1 MKKLIKSILV
11 LLILAQAAFAQDVTT
26 VEAKDS
32 DISDNL
38 DLEAV
43 ASLFGECENIED
55 FEKRLN
61 DPETQISNLD
71 LNEDG
76 EVDYLRVVEN
86 SKDGTYLITLQA
98 VLGDDLYQDVATIDV
113 EKDSEGETQVQVV
126 GDVYM
131 YGPDYIIEPVYVHP
145 PVIFVY
151 FWSPYYNPWYSPYY
165 WGYYPP
171 YYRPRPP
178 FPPHVYRSNVRVHIS
193 INNTYR
199 HTTVRRSHTSVTIH
213 NSTRRND
220 YGKKNPNK
228 SFNTRNAGV
237 NNRQDLNRQRGT
249 TNTRNSNTTNTR
261 NVKSN
266 NTKQST
272 GTRQSTGKPVQ
283 SDWKPSSNQN
293 KGNTQVKSTR
303 GNVSSGNANT
313 NTKQSR
319 PANSN
324 SSNNKS
330 TRPSNNQQSNNKS
343 TNTRESKNQRSNN
356 NVSSNKTNTRQSGT
370 QKSNSKESNRS
381 ERKSK
386 KR

>member
-26 VEAKDS
+26 VEAKDT

-43 ASLFGECENIED
+43 ASLFGECENLED

-61 DPETQISNLD
+61 DPDTQISNLD

-86 SKDGTYLITLQA
+86 SKDGTYLITLQV

-145 PVIFVY
+145 PVVVIW
-151 FWSPYYNPWYSPYY
+151 FWGPYYSPWRSPYY

-171 YYRPRPP
+171 YYSPWPP
-178 FPPHVYRSNVRVHIS
+178 FPPHIYRSNVRIHVS
-193 INNTYR
+193 VNNTYR

-237 NNRQDLNRQRGT
+237 SNREDLNRQRGT

-266 NTKQST
+266 NT
-272 GTRQSTGKPVQ
+272 RQSTGKPVQ
-283 SDWKPSSNQN
+283 KDWSPSSDKN

-303 GNVSSGNANT
+303 GTVSSGNS
-313 NTKQSR
+313 NTKTG
-319 PANSN
+319 
-324 SSNNKS
+324 NN
-330 TRPSNNQQSNNKS
+330 RSNNKS

-356 NVSSNKTNTRQSGT
+356 NVGSNKTNTRQSGT
-370 QKSNSKESNRS
+370 QKSNRKESNRS